1 MMKKYAVIVG
11 GGSGVRMGS
20 SIPKQFLLLN
30 DKPIIVYSILAF
42 LHTYNDIEIILVLP
56 ENYIAEGKRIITAFG
71 LPANKI
77 NVVAG
82 GQTRFH
88 SVQNGLMEVKDEAV
102 VFVHDA
108 VRCLV
113 SADLIKKCYDQT
125 IQLGSAIPAIT
136 ATDSIRI
143 EKENY
148 PEVVDRNLVKFVQ
161 TPQTFLSNI
170 LLPAFEQEYQEA
182 FTDEAT
188 VVEAFGKQ
196 IFLIEGE
203 KNNIKVTTPLDLI
216 VAQNL
221 LQQG

>member
-1 MMKKYAVIVG
+1 MKKYAVIVA

-42 LHTYNDIEIILVLP
+42 LHAYNDIEIILVLP
-56 ENYIAEGKRIITAFG
+56 ENYIAEGKRIISAFG

-88 SVQNGLMEVKDEAV
+88 SAQNGLMQVKDEAV

-113 SADLIKKCYDQT
+113 SADLIKRCYEQT

-148 PEVVDRNLVKFVQ
+148 PEVVDRNLVKIVQ

-170 LLPAFEQEYQEA
+170 LLPVFEQEYQET

-203 KNNIKVTTPLDLI
+203 KNNIKVTTPIDLI
-216 VAQNL
+216 VAENL
-221 LQQG
+221 LLQL

>member
-1 MMKKYAVIVG
+1 MKKYAVIVA

-42 LHTYNDIEIILVLP
+42 LHAYNDIEIILVLP
-56 ENYIAEGKRIITAFG
+56 ENYIAEGKRIISAFG

-88 SVQNGLMEVKDEAV
+88 SVQNGLMEVKDDAV

-113 SADLIKKCYDQT
+113 SADLIKRCYEQT
-125 IQLGSAIPAIT
+125 IQLGSAIPTIT

-148 PEVVDRNLVKFVQ
+148 PEVVDRNLVKIVQ

-170 LLPAFEQEYQEA
+170 LLPVFEQEYQET

-203 KNNIKVTTPLDLI
+203 KNNIKVTTPIDLI
-216 VAQNL
+216 VAENL
-221 LQQG
+221 LLQL

>member
-1 MMKKYAVIVG
+1 MKKYAIIVA

-30 DKPIIVYSILAF
+30 DKPIIVYSVLAF
-42 LHTYNDIEIILVLP
+42 LHAYNDIEIILVLP

-71 LPANKI
+71 LPADKI
-77 NVVAG
+77 NAVAG

-88 SVQNGLMEVKDEAV
+88 SVQNGLQEVKEEAV

-113 SADLIKKCYDQT
+113 SANLIQRCYKQT
-125 IQLGSAIPAIT
+125 VELSSAIPAIT
-136 ATDSIRI
+136 ATDSIRL

-148 PEVVDRNLVKFVQ
+148 PEVVDRNLVKIVQ

-170 LLPAFEQEYQEA
+170 LLPAFEQDYQEA

-188 VVEAFGKQ
+188 VVEAFGKK

-203 KNNIKVTTPLDLI
+203 KNNIKVTTPIDLI
-216 VAQNL
+216 VAENL
-221 LQQG
+221 LQQA

>member
-1 MMKKYAVIVG
+1 MKKYAIIVA

-30 DKPIIVYSILAF
+30 DKPIIVYSVLAF
-42 LHTYNDIEIILVLP
+42 LHAYNDIEIILVLP

-71 LPANKI
+71 LPADKI
-77 NVVAG
+77 NAVAG

-88 SVQNGLMEVKDEAV
+88 SVQNGLQEVKEEAV

-113 SADLIKKCYDQT
+113 SANLIQRCYKQT
-125 IQLGSAIPAIT
+125 VELSSAIPAIT
-136 ATDSIRI
+136 ATDSISL

-148 PEVVDRNLVKFVQ
+148 PEVVDRNLVKIVQ

-170 LLPAFEQEYQEA
+170 LLPAFEQDYQEA

-188 VVEAFGKQ
+188 VVEAFGKK

-203 KNNIKVTTPLDLI
+203 KNNIKVTTPIDLI
-216 VAQNL
+216 VAENL
-221 LQQG
+221 LQQA

>member
-1 MMKKYAVIVG
+1 MKKYAIIVA

-30 DKPIIVYSILAF
+30 DKPIIVYSVLAF
-42 LHTYNDIEIILVLP
+42 LHAYNDIEIILVLP

-71 LPANKI
+71 LPADKI
-77 NVVAG
+77 NAVAG

-88 SVQNGLMEVKDEAV
+88 SVQNGLQEVKEEAV

-113 SADLIKKCYDQT
+113 SANLIQRCYKQT
-125 IQLGSAIPAIT
+125 VELSSAIPAIT
-136 ATDSIRI
+136 ATDSIRL

-148 PEVVDRNLVKFVQ
+148 PEVVDRNLVKIVQ

-170 LLPAFEQEYQEA
+170 LLPAFEQDYQEA

-188 VVEAFGKQ
+188 VVEAYGKK

-203 KNNIKVTTPLDLI
+203 KNNIKVTTPIDLI
-216 VAQNL
+216 VAENL
-221 LQQG
+221 LQQA

>member
-1 MMKKYAVIVG
+1 MKKYAVIVA

-30 DKPIIVYSILAF
+30 CKPIIVYSLQSF
-42 LHTYNDIEIILVLP
+42 LHAFNDIEIILVLP

-71 LPANKI
+71 FFDQNIKI
-77 NVVAG
+77 VSG
-82 GQTRFH
+82 GPTRFH
-88 SVQNGLMEVKDEAV
+88 SVQNGLKEIKNEAV
-102 VFVHDA
+102 VFIHDA

-113 SADLIKKCYDQT
+113 SADLIQRCYHQT
-125 IQLGSAIPAIT
+125 IELGSAIPAIT
-136 ATDSIRI
+136 ATDSIRM

-148 PEVVDRNLVKFVQ
+148 PEAVDRNLVKIIQ

-170 LLPAFEQEYQEA
+170 LLPAFEQQYQET

-188 VVEAFGKQ
+188 VVEAFGKH

-203 KNNIKVTTPLDLI
+203 KNNIKVTTPIDLI
-216 VAQNL
+216 VAENL
-221 LQQG
+221 LLQL

>member
-56 ENYIAEGKRIITAFG
+56 ENYIAEGKRIISAFG

-88 SVQNGLMEVKDEAV
+88 SVQNGLMEVKDDAV

-170 LLPAFEQEYQEA
+170 LLPAFEQDYQEA

-188 VVEAFGKQ
+188 VVEAFGKK

-203 KNNIKVTTPLDLI
+203 KNNIKVTTPIDLI
-216 VAQNL
+216 VAENL
-221 LQQG
+221 LLQL

>member
-1 MMKKYAVIVG
+1 MKKYAVIVA

-30 DKPIIVYSILAF
+30 DKPVIVYSILAF
-42 LHTYNDIEIILVLP
+42 LHAFNDLEIILLLP
-56 ENYIAEGKRIITAFG
+56 ENYIAEGKRIITEFG
-71 LPANKI
+71 LPAAKI

-82 GQTRFH
+82 GPTRFH
-88 SVQNGLMEVKDEAV
+88 SVQNGLMEVKEEAV

-113 SADLIKKCYDQT
+113 SEDLIKRCYNQT

-136 ATDSIRI
+136 ATDSIRM

-148 PEVVDRNLVKFVQ
+148 PEVVDRNLVKIVQ
-161 TPQTFLSNI
+161 TPQTFLSSI
-170 LLPAFEQEYQEA
+170 LLPAFEQDYQDA

-188 VVEAFGKQ
+188 VVESFGKK
-196 IFLIEGE
+196 IFLIDGE
-203 KNNIKVTTPLDLI
+203 KNNIKITTAIDLI
-216 VAQNL
+216 VAENL